1 MKSNNIQDWLQ
12 NDLLRFIISITPAVL
27 AAMILY
33 LLGPK
38 VYLPVSAVV
47 SSFYFAVGVG
57 WVASPIIGLSTG
69 IHPVWLVLLL
79 IFISSESSLIVS
91 LNYDLLEKVPLI
103 GKLMR
108 WIRKKGEGVI
118 EKHELAKDVEFITIF
133 WLMFTPL
140 YGTGPMAMTMVGR
153 LLALSWKKTWMTITL
168 SATARFTFLTFLL
181 YFGWINF

>member
-1 MKSNNIQDWLQ
+1 MKLNNFQNWLQ
-12 NDLLRFIISITPAVL
+12 NDLLRFIISTTPAVI
-27 AAMILY
+27 AAVVLY

-38 VYLPVSAVV
+38 IYLPVSAVV
-47 SSFYFAVGVG
+47 SSFYFAIGVG
-57 WVASPIIGLSTG
+57 WITSPIVGLSTG

-91 LNYDLLEKVPLI
+91 LNYDLLEKIPLI

-108 WIRKKGEGVI
+108 WIRKKGERVI
-118 EKHELAKDVEFITIF
+118 EKHELAKDVEYITIF

-153 LLALSWKKTWMTITL
+153 LLSLNWKKTWLTITL
-168 SATARFTFLTFLL
+168 SATARFTILTFLL
-181 YFGWINF
+181 YLGLISL